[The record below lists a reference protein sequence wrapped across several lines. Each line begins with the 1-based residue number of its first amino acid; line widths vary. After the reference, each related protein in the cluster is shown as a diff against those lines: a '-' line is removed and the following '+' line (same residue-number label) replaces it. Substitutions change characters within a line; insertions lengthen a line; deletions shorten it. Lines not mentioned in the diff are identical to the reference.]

1 MRYSIAII
9 KEDAQGI
16 REEILQKRIDEDLY
30 DTLKWGEFDNFV
42 EMLEKWMIEENIRRY
57 GEEPQ

>member
-42 EMLEKWMIEENIRRY
+42 EMLEKLMIE
-57 GEEPQ
+57 